1 MAAGKVSKL
10 VVGVSS
16 LKLNLRKTKGF
27 FLYHLFIYLFW
38 LGGYTWQVLKAY
50 FWFYIQRSLQ
60 AELEDHRERQD

>member
-16 LKLNLRKTKGF
+16 LKLNLRKTKEF

-38 LGGYTWQVLKAY
+38 LGDYTWQVLKAY
-50 FWFYIQRSLQ
+50 FWFCIQGSLQ
-60 AELEDHRERQD
+60 AELGDHRECQD